1 MLEHVEELRPDIK
14 ERLKHLLHTQDTV
27 SAGQLVLL
35 GLDDMKA
42 RLGDDWPRYADR
54 VHSLLHKV
62 FTNTLLPSEVFLR
75 LGDDRYVVVFHERDQ
90 AAARLVCEKMVQNV
104 YEIFLGTPHFSKMA
118 LDSVVMT
125 LDSTTLARSL
135 GVGLSESIAG
145 DVQTT
150 FMDKL
155 SPVRLAREEAGG
167 LPLREICYIPM
178 WDIAHRIVYAY
189 QPTIFK
195 LSGRRRLS
203 GYAALSNQKNPTL
216 VHEFDAALYKTAVA
230 DLEAVAGAKRPVLGV
245 VPVSYLTLS
254 GVGSSVDYYRL
265 CMGHGAK
272 VARNLIF
279 EAAHFNAGTPPWRAY
294 EIVSMLKQF
303 SRGVFVRIDAS
314 WRNLEL
320 LGDLQL
326 LGITLDLELDARPI
340 AQIRADIE
348 RVAAYAKK
356 HRLLLAVAGV
366 HSPMTAYAAAEAGAR
381 FVSGHYLVAAT
392 AKPQPALSLDW
403 LDFSHLESQPQRPVA
418 SLAVN
423 G

>member
-1 MLEHVEELRPDIK
+1 MLDHMDEIRPDVK
-14 ERLKHLLHTQDTV
+14 ERLMQLLHTQDTV

-62 FTNTLLPSEVFLR
+62 FSNTLLPSEVFLR

-135 GVGLSESIAG
+135 GVGLSEPAAAPAQSTAAA
-145 DVQTT
+145 T
-150 FMDKL
+150 L
-155 SPVRLAREEAGG
+155 SPVRLAREQAGG
-167 LPLREICYIPM
+167 LPLGEICYIPL
-178 WDIAHRIVYAY
+178 WDIANRIVYAY
-189 QPTIFK
+189 RPTLFK

-230 DLEAVAGAKRPVLGV
+230 DLEVIAGSKHPVLGV

-254 GVGSSVDYYRL
+254 GVGSSVDYYRM
-265 CMGHGAK
+265 CMAQGAK
-272 VARNLIF
+272 VGRQLIF
-279 EAAHFNAGTPPWRAY
+279 EAAHFNSGTPPWRAY

-314 WRNLEL
+314 WRSLEL

-340 AQIRADIE
+340 VQIRADIE
-348 RVAAYAKK
+348 RTAAYAKK

-366 HSPMTAYAAAEAGAR
+366 HSPLTAYAAAEAGAR

-392 AKPQPALSLDW
+392 AKPQPALTLDW
-403 LDFSHLESQPQRPVA
+403 LDFSHLESQPPRQA
-418 SLAVN
+418 AGLAAN